1 MNRFKSITFDERSW
15 TIEYDKSKK
24 GYYFC
29 NRSHLRFCFLED
41 SCIVGI
47 EHVCQNTFLI
57 YSKLKDFYTIKR
69 IYILKDDYEVQY
81 ENFST
86 RSLMSLN
93 KETILIKNPESPVVY
108 NVKTNFKINLS
119 FFQDTIFSLLEKND
133 KNYLYCKKQI
143 FSDTKRFKSID
154 FLDFVLDVETL
165 QPVLPA
171 FSSLR
176 GNFILLDSFL
186 DIPNLVESELN
197 YKKIVDEQLE
207 ALAERININ
216 GEKVLLSS
224 FKKKDW

>member
-57 YSKLKDFYTIKR
+57 YSKLNDFYTIKR

-119 FFQDTIFSLLEKND
+119 FFQDTIFFFVREK
-133 KNYLYCKKQI
+133 
-143 FSDTKRFKSID
+143 
-154 FLDFVLDVETL
+154 
-165 QPVLPA
+165 
-171 FSSLR
+171 
-176 GNFILLDSFL
+176 
-186 DIPNLVESELN
+186 
-197 YKKIVDEQLE
+197 
-207 ALAERININ
+207 
-216 GEKVLLSS
+216 
-224 FKKKDW
+224 